1 MPLHAEILKPVA
13 VLVAWTLAMLVLLI
27 VRRMPALKKA
37 GIDLGSARGGSPG
50 ALDTLAANKAFE
62 ERAQWPAHNYMH
74 LVEQPTLFY
83 AICLL
88 LAIVG
93 WGDGLNAW
101 LAWAYVGLRIVHS
114 LIQVTS
120 NIIRYRFLVF
130 ALSTFTLLALT
141 LHALM
146 AVFA

>member
-1 MPLHAEILKPVA
+1 
-13 VLVAWTLAMLVLLI
+13 
-27 VRRMPALKKA
+27 
-37 GIDLGSARGGSPG
+37 
-50 ALDTLAANKAFE
+50 
-62 ERAQWPAHNYMH
+62 MH

-83 AICLL
+83 AIALL

-101 LAWAYVGLRIVHS
+101 LAWAYVSLRIVHS

-130 ALSTFTLLALT
+130 ALSTLMLLALT